1 VIGIVRSGAVIQ
13 NIFDPAFRL
22 AEGDTILVL
31 GDPANLET
39 LESEAGA
46 K

>member
-1 VIGIVRSGAVIQ
+1 M
-13 NIFDPAFRL
+13 NISSNMTGRTAFRL